1 MGNTPFF
8 RVCRWPIAILR
19 MSISEDSVVLVA
31 GWVISWQAHVEV
43 LGRPWHIE
51 LALAVRG
58 FVHNMF
64 TGWWF
69 GFFHM
74 INGYIMVKNG

>member
-1 MGNTPFF
+1 
-8 RVCRWPIAILR
+8 

-31 GWVISWQAHVEV
+31 GWVISWPAHVEL
-43 LGRPWHIE
+43 LGRPWHLE

-69 GFFHM
+69 GFS
-74 INGYIMVKNG
+74 I